1 MANDTS
7 STSKFPAPYVNSVSE
22 EESYVVKV
30 DQNKGEIG
38 SRSSGMPKTM
48 LTEKLGIEHVGGTI

>member
-1 MANDTS
+1 MANDTN

-22 EESYVVKV
+22 DESYIVRV

-48 LTEKLGIEHVGGTI
+48 MTESMTISHVGGNV